1 MVSEGK
7 RERENKILKLPGGT
21 HGAETKGTGDSE
33 SSTSFKHVTISTT
46 SGPDNK
52 HFSPSGAPNHR
63 GHIWTLAGSF
73 GLSTLMPA
81 GPSPC
86 HFVSSLSNQVF
97 ANRVLSH
104 QRIFTKWHSSDDL
117 CHLIRNRWFTFSH
130 IYMSKN

>member
-1 MVSEGK
+1 MVSGGE
-7 RERENKILKLPGGT
+7 RERDNKILKLPGGT
-21 HGAETKGTGDSE
+21 HGIETKDTGHSE

-52 HFSPSGAPNHR
+52 HFSSSGVPTHR

-73 GLSTLMPA
+73 GLSTPMPA

-104 QRIFTKWHSSDDL
+104 QHIFTK
-117 CHLIRNRWFTFSH
+117 
-130 IYMSKN
+130 